1 MDVPVIEQAKIQA
14 RVLVPLVKAL
24 EAEIGAERAHALV
37 RGALAGMYRELGERW
52 WRSRGG
58 DHVGDNVAA
67 AFATYAAGDAL
78 EFRTVEQSAD
88 AYAIDVT
95 ECRYARFYRALG
107 EPELGFL
114 LVCEA
119 DHAVAEGFGGEVTLT
134 RTQTLMQGASH
145 CDFRYARR
153 AANAKR
159 EP

>member
-24 EAEIGAERAHALV
+24 EVEMGAERAHALV
-37 RGALAGMYRELGERW
+37 RGALGSVYRELGERW
-52 WRSRGG
+52 WRSRGS

-67 AFATYAAGDAL
+67 AFANYAAGDAL
-78 EFRTVEQSAD
+78 AFRTVERSTD

-119 DHAVAEGFGGEVTLT
+119 DHAVAEGFGGDVTLT

-145 CDFRYARR
+145 CDFRYTRR
-153 AANAKR
+153 PADAKR
-159 EP
+159 AP